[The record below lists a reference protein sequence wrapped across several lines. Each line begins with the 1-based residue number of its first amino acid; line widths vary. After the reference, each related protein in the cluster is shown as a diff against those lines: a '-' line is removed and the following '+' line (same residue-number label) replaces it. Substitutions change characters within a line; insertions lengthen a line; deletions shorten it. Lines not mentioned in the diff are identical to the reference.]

1 MTAKARATAAPPT
14 PAGPI
19 PPPILSMIPT
29 EILRGPVVLFVALS
43 YLVFPALLKT
53 SKETQLG
60 LLALGLGTLLT
71 ALDWAAHIHQSAVA
85 FQRRLQKELHAR
97 ANAVVLDDV
106 LRTVFAPGTGWIA
119 TLLGCWVGTAGMYA
133 LPLDEEQRVR
143 LFGSGLAEVDGAL
156 DAREVLLRPGGL
168 LRLLPEGWGAD
179 SQKGGSKKNVRDD
192 GEQNN
197 NHASVPIAV
206 DASVDRNARWEDEPE
221 PVGTMDDSLEMEE
234 EDDSATA
241 DALTEGSSDSSA
253 SSAPHAHR
261 PLHHDV
267 DAPHRR
273 SAPSTG
279 VSQQQQDPATVAASV
294 LSELVGKMLDRSL
307 ASVDRGTV
315 QTVGMASA
323 LTLAL
328 QLRRSPRARSAV
340 WTMAQGA
347 AALGLAGTAAG
358 ALTLSEAKRRRE
370 RNVHD
375 AAQPT
380 TSSAPTRGGV
390 PTSCSTGARSSTP
403 SNMPLP
409 TLPFS
414 LIFDSL
420 PSINEV
426 LNDGQLW
433 VQQLI
438 ESTKSPAFVRRLLE
452 DPVLRRRLKGFA
464 AVLVMMYFRRRR
476 SQRIAQQRP
485 ASGGGLYAS

>member
-1 MTAKARATAAPPT
+1 MVQTIQRMGTMTAKASAAAPPT

-19 PPPILSMIPT
+19 PPPILSMNFEVMPT
-29 EILRGPVVLFVALS
+29 EILRGPLVLFVALS
-43 YLVFPALLKT
+43 YLVFPVLLNT

-60 LLALGLGTLLT
+60 LLALGLGALLT
-71 ALDWAAHIHQSAVA
+71 ALDWAAHVHQSAVA
-85 FQRRLQKELHAR
+85 FQRRLQRELHAR

-106 LRTVFAPGTGWIA
+106 LRSIFAPGTGWIA

-168 LRLLPEGWGAD
+168 LRLLPEGWGGD
-179 SQKGGSKKNVRDD
+179 SPKGSSKKNVGDD
-192 GEQNN
+192 GEQNNN

-206 DASVDRNARWEDEPE
+206 DASVD
-221 PVGTMDDSLEMEE
+221 SLEMEK

-241 DALTEGSSDSSA
+241 DATEGSSDSSA

-273 SAPSTG
+273 SAPPTR

-294 LSELVGKMLDRSL
+294 LSELMGKMLDRSL

-358 ALTLSEAKRRRE
+358 ALALSEAKRRRE

-390 PTSCSTGARSSTP
+390 PT
-403 SNMPLP
+403 LP

-452 DPVLRRRLKGFA
+452 DPILRRRLKGFA

-485 ASGGGLYAS
+485 ASGVGLYA